1 MDSRI
6 AAEPSDRQARGPR
19 ALPDRPSPHARL
31 ANRLDIERSCVLDRE
46 AQLAALRV
54 ALGLP
59 RVLPSQREAA

>member
-1 MDSRI
+1 MGTPGDN
-6 AAEPSDRQARGPR
+6 
-19 ALPDRPSPHARL
+19 RL

-59 RVLPSQREAA
+59 RVLPCQREAA